1 MANPETIP
9 DDINLFDYDEF
20 KYPLLAQIA
29 EDGYIISAK
38 LEAGDCMYIPAW
50 YYQQSKTLSKQTIML
65 NYAFEESSTLTGL
78 FFGAINEGVLE
89 EQRSKRKPEKID
101 DVE

>member
-1 MANPETIP
+1 
-9 DDINLFDYDEF
+9 
-20 KYPLLAQIA
+20 LLAQIA

-50 YYQQSKTLSKQTIML
+50 YWQQSRTISKQTIML
-65 NYAFEESSTLTGL
+65 NFAFEESSTLTGL
-78 FFGAINEGVLE
+78 FFAAINDGVLE
-89 EQRSKRKPEKID
+89 EQQNKRKPQKID